1 MAGKQEYEKVYIAS
15 IILAV
20 VILVVNLYYYC
31 HPLFREFGVTLA
43 PADYIMQVLRHGG
56 IFSTPLKTKG
66 AVLLLLL
73 LSTVVRT
80 GKGADVDK
88 AVLCTVGII
97 GIVLY
102 MLPYFGPLVY
112 LFTTLT
118 GVAALVW
125 TFAMLSRLFFAFHA
139 HDNDLRESF
148 EQESEPIAGDWAINL
163 PTKYYWHKQWHDGVI
178 PVGNPFRGTLIVGS
192 AGSGKSFSV
201 FNPYIEQMI
210 ANGYTMML
218 YDFKMPDL
226 TKVVYNALDRNKGR
240 YKKTPQFYCINFKDP
255 MRSNRC
261 NPLDPEYL
269 EDIID
274 ASETARVVM
283 EALNKGNEKKD
294 FFWMSA
300 QQYIGICIWLLR
312 IYTPPGGCR
321 GDWCDFPHV
330 IELINQ
336 DYTKVLDIVKRQP
349 TLDGKARVFID
360 ALEANAQDQLQG
372 QIASARIPLNDI
384 ASPILYWVLS
394 GNDFS
399 LDINDPE
406 DPKVLCI
413 GNDPDRQQVYGAA
426 LSLFT
431 FRVIKRVNQPGRLP
445 CALMMDELPTISV
458 QGLANLMATARSNK
472 VAVVLGV
479 QDISQITADYGEKE
493 AEKIIALPANV
504 FVGSSSVKTA
514 EKYNKEFGKE
524 FRRQESQTRNMDSDS
539 VNISYHEEEIMPIR
553 KITSLPQGTF
563 IGKVAV
569 DNGSQ
574 VQQPFFCASIQI
586 DMEEYRRKK
595 ASEKEIPALTDFEQE
610 GLWNEVSIPEIGCEY
625 IAAAL
630 EKTIRKEWRLHLK
643 LRFSKEELDAEV
655 SRRLDAMTDQ
665 QCRDMLEELMPQI
678 RRQDINRIME
688 DNYYVIKGDIRQL
701 IELESENNEGE
712 EEEEYVAQEK
722 TADEEPQKK
731 APSKAKDERKEP
743 EMNTGDNNM
752 KQILQREI
760 ESLSLTARTR
770 TALVAA
776 GILTLGELAVM
787 SRSEVSHIK
796 LIGRHAVAEIE
807 TLLKTYSLDW
817 ESDLSR
823 YGFAKKETQS

>member
-1 MAGKQEYEKVYIAS
+1 MATRQEYEKVYIAS

-20 VILVVNLYYYC
+20 IVLISNLYYFC
-31 HPLFREFGVTLA
+31 HPLLRASGMTFSSL
-43 PADYIMQVLRHGG
+43 DYLMQMLRHGG
-56 IFSTPLKTKG
+56 VFSTPLKTKG
-66 AVLLLLL
+66 VMILLLLL
-73 LSTVVRT
+73 CTIVRS
-80 GKGADVDK
+80 GKGAQVDPSIIA
-88 AVLCTVGII
+88 AVGVTSLII
-97 GIVLY
+97 FVL
-102 MLPYFGPLVY
+102 PFFNPLVY
-112 LFTTLT
+112 LLTTVT
-118 GVAALVW
+118 GTAGLVW
-125 TFAMLSRLFFAFHA
+125 TFAMIGRLFSGFHA

-148 EQESEPIAGDWAINL
+148 EQESEPIKGEWAINL
-163 PTKYYWHKQWHDGVI
+163 PTKYYYKKQWHDGVI

-210 ANGYTMML
+210 GNGYTMLL

-226 TKVVYNALDRNKGR
+226 TKVVYNALLRNSHK
-240 YKKTPQFYCINFKDP
+240 YKTQPQFYCINFKDP

-261 NPLDPEYL
+261 NPLDPDYL

-312 IYTPPGGCR
+312 IYTPPGKCQ

-336 DYTKVLDIVKRQP
+336 DYTKVLDIVKKQP

-394 GNDFS
+394 GNDFN

-406 DPKVLCI
+406 EPKILCI

-431 FRVIKRVNQPGRLP
+431 FRAIKRVNQPGRLP

-472 VAVVLGV
+472 VAVVLGI
-479 QDISQITADYGEKE
+479 QDLAQITADYGDKE

-504 FVGSSSVKTA
+504 FVGASSVKTA

-524 FRRQESQTRNMDSDS
+524 FRRQESQTRNIDSES
-539 VNISYHEEEIMPIR
+539 VSISYHEEEIMPIR

-569 DNGSQ
+569 DNGSP
-574 VQQPFFCASIQI
+574 VQQPFFCAAIQI
-586 DMEEYRRKK
+586 DMDEYARKK
-595 ASEKEIPALTDFEQE
+595 ALEKPVPVLSDFELE
-610 GLWNEVSIPEIGCEY
+610 GLHKQITIPRIASEYIHSWMEKKVRRELRMKLRMAFSSDALEAEVNKRMDALSDEQCQNIIKDLLPEIE
-625 IAAAL
+625 
-630 EKTIRKEWRLHLK
+630 R
-643 LRFSKEELDAEV
+643 AE
-655 SRRLDAMTDQ
+655 
-665 QCRDMLEELMPQI
+665 
-678 RRQDINRIME
+678 INRRME
-688 DNYYVIKGDIRQL
+688 ENFYAIKGDIREL
-701 IELESENNEGE
+701 IELESTPAERNDDMAVEETVSENPPMPEQKPQDKDGMQVLLDRSLASFDLSVRPVRALDSEGIG
-712 EEEEYVAQEK
+712 
-722 TADEEPQKK
+722 
-731 APSKAKDERKEP
+731 R
-743 EMNTGDNNM
+743 
-752 KQILQREI
+752 
-760 ESLSLTARTR
+760 
-770 TALVAA
+770 
-776 GILTLGELAVM
+776 LGELVT
-787 SRSEVSHIK
+787 RDRDEIK
-796 LIGRHAVAEIE
+796 HMKMIGAKTMEELDA
-807 TLLKTYSLDW
+807 LLKTYSLEW
-817 ESDLSR
+817 GSDLSK
-823 YGFAKKETQS
+823 YGYDKPEQTEKI